1 MAEAGGEVVELY
13 NLARDPGERH
23 NLATRRWETVLRL
36 KNIALNYYRW
46 VHRPRATQM
55 SPHRKFQH
63 PITRCFQGTSSAA
76 VPGPADHKTR
86 RLRWPQRHNVFWPA
100 ACSLVPEIV
109 LCICFW
115 SRLDHFMT
123 RYGVGSFSH
132 DQEVV
137 VIAINREGTMLRCLL

>member
-1 MAEAGGEVVELY
+1 MLELY

-86 RLRWPQRHNVFWPA
+86 RLRWPRL
-100 ACSLVPEIV
+100 LVPAIV
-109 LCICFW
+109 QRICFW
-115 SRLDHFMT
+115 SRSGHFMT
-123 RYGVGSFSH
+123 RNGVGSFSH
-132 DQEVV
+132 TQEVV
-137 VIAINREGTMLRCLL
+137 VVAITAVQLMRCLSNSEVSDLFIEISEHLY

>member
-1 MAEAGGEVVELY
+1 MAEAGGEVLELY

-46 VHRPRATQM
+46 VHVQHRCLHTASFNIQSPAVSRELVPPRFLGLQTTK
-55 SPHRKFQH
+55 HVGYDGH
-63 PITRCFQGTSSAA
+63 
-76 VPGPADHKTR
+76 
-86 RLRWPQRHNVFWPA
+86 VFWPA
-100 ACSLVPEIV
+100 ACSLVPTIV
-109 LCICFW
+109 QCICFW
-115 SRLDHFMT
+115 SRSGHFMT
-123 RYGVGSFSH
+123 RNGVGSFSH